1 MYFKNRAEA
10 GRKLAEK
17 LLQYQTDNVAVVALS
32 EGAVIVGAQIAM
44 RLHGSL
50 SLLLSRGIHLPGEP
64 DPIAAI
70 TSAGTF
76 TKNVM
81 FSVGQLEQFMVDYR
95 SYIEE
100 ERLHEFHRLNM
111 LISDDG
117 EVKKKYL
124 RRHVVILVSD
134 GLQNGFSIDVAYDF
148 LKTVAIKKL
157 VIASPVASVKAID
170 RMHLIGDDLC
180 CLDVKP
186 NYISTDHYYDEN
198 NLPEYH
204 SLLKIMKRIS
214 TNWRIQP
221 QDFTLVRR

>member
-17 LLQYQTDNVAVVALS
+17 LLKYRSENVAVVALS
-32 EGAVIVGAQIAM
+32 EGGVIVGAQIAM

-50 SLLLSRGIHLPGEP
+50 SILLNKRIYLPGEL

-76 TKNVM
+76 TKNTL
-81 FSVGQLEQFMVDYR
+81 FSVGQLEEFMSDYR
-95 SYIEE
+95 SFVDE
-100 ERLHEFHRLNM
+100 ERMHQFHKMNM
-111 LISDDG
+111 LMSDGG
-117 EVKKKYL
+117 EIQKKYL

-148 LKTVAIKKL
+148 LKTIALKKL
-157 VIASPVASVKAID
+157 VIATPTASVKAID
-170 RMHLIGDDLC
+170 RMHIVGDDLE

-186 NYISTDHYYDEN
+186 NYISVDHYYDEN
-198 NLPEYH
+198 TVPSYDD
-204 SLLKIMKRIS
+204 LLKVMSRIS
-214 TNWRIQP
+214 TNWKLTSSR
-221 QDFTLVRR
+221 

>member
-17 LLQYQTDNVAVVALS
+17 LQKYRSENVAVVALS
-32 EGAVIVGAQIAM
+32 EGGVIVGAQIAM

-100 ERLHEFHRLNM
+100 ERLHEFHRLNI

-148 LKTVAIKKL
+148 LKTIALEKL
-157 VIASPVASVKAID
+157 VIATPTASVKAID
-170 RMHLIGDDLC
+170 RMHIVGDDLE
-180 CLDVKP
+180 CLDVKA
-186 NYISTDHYYDEN
+186 NFISVDHYYDEN
-198 NLPEYH
+198 TVPSYDD
-204 SLLKIMKRIS
+204 LLKVMRRIS
-214 TNWRIQP
+214 TNWK
-221 QDFTLVRR
+221 LVPSS